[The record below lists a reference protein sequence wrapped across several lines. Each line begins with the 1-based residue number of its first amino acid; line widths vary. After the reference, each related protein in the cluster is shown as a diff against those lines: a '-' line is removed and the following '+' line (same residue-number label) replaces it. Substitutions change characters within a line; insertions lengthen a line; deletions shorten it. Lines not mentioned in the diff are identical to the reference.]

1 MKEMI
6 EKEIIKKTFP
16 IQHYSLT
23 EEFKEMNKEDQELYL
38 FLRGGFTAK

>member
-1 MKEMI
+1 MK

-16 IQHYSLT
+16 IQYYSRK
-23 EEFKEMNKEDQELYL
+23 EEFKEMNKEEQELYL